1 VKVWSTDTVSPRQAL
16 SYWKDAVCDAFLKV
30 QTEYDDTARFRGKI
44 TSTPIGTLLANDV
57 VSQSHIVKRNA
68 QGIGRDRDAHFFVN
82 LHRAGTCSLMQ
93 GGNTQTPSVGDFSFH
108 DSTRPFELHF
118 RDDMALTCFVVP
130 QSTILARTTHARSAV
145 ARPLPLGGAGAL
157 FRSFASTLAMTA
169 PSLSAPASMSAGN
182 IFIDLLALALG
193 ANDDG
198 REAGRPAVRRALF
211 EQACAQIRSMIA
223 DPDLTVIA
231 AADAVGM
238 APRTLQTLFKT
249 QGASFTSY
257 VVEQRLLLADRLLAA
272 RQAMS
277 VTDVAY
283 AVGFSDL
290 SHFSRTFRR
299 RFGLSPRDRRCEQ
312 GTL

>member
-82 LHRAGTCSLMQ
+82 LHKAGTCSLTQ
-93 GGNTQTPSVGDFSFH
+93 GRNTQTPLAGDFSFH
-108 DSTRPFELHF
+108 DSTRPFDLNFH
-118 RDDMALTCFVVP
+118 DDMALTCFVVP
-130 QSTILARTTHARSAV
+130 QSAILARTTHARSAV
-145 ARPLPLGGAGAL
+145 ARALPLDGAGAL
-157 FRSFASTLAMTA
+157 FRSFATTLALQA
-169 PSLSAPASMSAGN
+169 PSLSGPVSMVAGG
-182 IFIDLLALALG
+182 IFIDLLSLALG

-198 REAGRPAVRRALF
+198 REAGRPVMRRALF
-211 EQACAQIRSMIA
+211 EQVCAQIRSMIA
-223 DPDLTVIA
+223 DPDLTVTA

-238 APRTLQTLFKT
+238 APRTFQTLFKT

-257 VVEQRLLLADRLLAA
+257 VTEQRLLLADRLLAA
-272 RQAMS
+272 QQKMP

-283 AVGFSDL
+283 AAGFSDL

-299 RFGLSPRDRRCEQ
+299 RFGVSPRDRRCEQ